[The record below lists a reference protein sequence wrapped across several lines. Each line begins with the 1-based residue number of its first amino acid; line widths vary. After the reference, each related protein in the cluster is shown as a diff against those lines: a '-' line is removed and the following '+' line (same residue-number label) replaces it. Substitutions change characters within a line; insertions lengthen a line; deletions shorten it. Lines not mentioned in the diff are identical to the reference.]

1 MPDGFEPHTELARI
15 YTLRELMQ
23 GCRGLAGEV
32 IDELKELIH
41 HIEPDIRL
49 RAMQMALDRGFGK
62 PRQHH
67 VISDFGEAS
76 GSRVNLYLPDNGRS
90 SGTRTGIVIDAEV
103 A

>member
-23 GCRGLAGEV
+23 GCRGMAGE
-32 IDELKELIH
+32 IIQELNEMIH
-41 HIEPDIRL
+41 HVEPDIRL

-67 VISDFGEAS
+67 VISDFGEA
-76 GSRVNLYLPDNGRS
+76 GQSRVNLYLPDNGRS
-90 SGTRTGIVIDAEV
+90 AGSRSSIVIDAE
-103 A
+103 AA